1 MKERIFIKL
10 SEKQKEATTAT
21 IPQKGREE
29 SLTESASAKQEAF
42 LHSAS
47 EGGWQQAHGWA
58 RRRR

>member
-21 IPQKGREE
+21 IPQKGGEG

-42 LHSAS
+42 RRSAS